1 MYQPW
6 SFWLAWAIIVVGF
19 VAVGVYVAYAE
30 RRDIIERDRW
40 LAERDRVAMRRRRWM
55 EEISDADA
63 D

>member
-6 SFWLAWAIIVVGF
+6 SFWLAWIIIVGGF

-40 LAERDRVAMRRRRWM
+40 LAERDRVAMRRRGWI